1 MSDTEKKYARPDV
14 VAALVDYFRFP
25 ESTAE
30 TALSMAEDVLGPV
43 SESLTFAEYDSYR
56 LAVSRLQR
64 AGAIVDELG
73 GVQSFVDAVSDYRD
87 IEERAAKAAEDRAMA
102 MYEAYVSGGMSK
114 ASIAER
120 LGYSTPTVHGVL
132 RRREGRKV
140 PARGAGYDYTGAMV
154 AAEQK
159 MVQLEEQRR
168 TAKRTRDTQAR
179 TATRNGMSLSQAAKI
194 AGMAKSSMSEILHG
208 KK

>member
-43 SESLTFAEYDSYR
+43 SAPLTFAEYDSYR

-73 GVQSFVDAVSDYRD
+73 GAGDFVDAVNDYRD
-87 IEERAAKAAEDRAMA
+87 VEERSARAAEDRAMA
-102 MYEAYVSGGMSK
+102 MYEAHVSGGMSK
-114 ASIAER
+114 SAIAKE
-120 LGYSTPTVHGVL
+120 LGYSTPTIHGIL
-132 RRREGRKV
+132 RRRGGRKV
-140 PARGAGYDYTGAMV
+140 PVRSAGYDYTKAMV
-154 AAEQK
+154 LAEQK

-168 TAKRTRDTQAR
+168 AAKRTRDTQAR

-208 KK
+208 K